1 METKRKNRF
10 WKGLLIYILVMLA
23 VIAVGLAV
31 FWQYM
36 AAYEAARPEG
46 TMDAWIETR
55 SDDALSGGIARWA
68 EEHASARQSAR
79 GPRPTWNRLCRA
91 TPRPSA
97 PPTSPSPPTPWRSLA
112 RCRAI

>member
-46 TMDAWIETR
+46 TMEAWI
-55 SDDALSGGIARWA
+55 
-68 EEHASARQSAR
+68 
-79 GPRPTWNRLCRA
+79 
-91 TPRPSA
+91 
-97 PPTSPSPPTPWRSLA
+97 
-112 RCRAI
+112 

>member
-68 EEHASARQSAR
+68 EEDFRSVNGQIEYLLTEAVRRRKKAPKSADLEPEESF
-79 GPRPTWNRLCRA
+79 PEED
-91 TPRPSA
+91 S
-97 PPTSPSPPTPWRSLA
+97 
-112 RCRAI
+112 